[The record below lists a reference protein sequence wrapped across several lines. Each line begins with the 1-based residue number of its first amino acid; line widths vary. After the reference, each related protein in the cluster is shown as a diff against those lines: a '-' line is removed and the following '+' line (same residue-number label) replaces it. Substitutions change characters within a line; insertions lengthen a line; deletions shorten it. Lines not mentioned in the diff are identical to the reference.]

1 LISDKF
7 RFVNPVNARMFKL
20 PSEKTNNMLTKSSD
34 RKLFLLDAYALIYRA
49 YFAFSKNPRI
59 NSKEMNTS
67 AIFGFVNTLID
78 VLEKERPTHLA
89 VVFDPPSPPD
99 RTKSFADYKANR
111 EETPEDIKLSV
122 PYIISILN
130 AWQIPVLMADG
141 YEADDVVGTLAQ
153 QAEKEGFIT
162 YMMTPDKDFGQ
173 LVTEHVFMYKPAR
186 MGNAAEVWGIQE
198 VCEKF
203 AITETKQVIDILG
216 LWGDAVDNIPGV
228 PGVGEKTAKKLIG
241 EYHSMENLYEHLED
255 LKGKLKENLINF
267 KDQAFLSKELATI
280 IIDAPVEFNATDL
293 EMSEPNSEEL
303 EKVFAELEFKRLSER
318 VLGKPVA
325 SSATVDQQMNLFGN
339 SDEIEVGSLEWKT
352 LENTPHTY
360 QLVTED
366 AEVEQLINDL
376 SKASAFCFD
385 TETTS
390 VDSHVADLVGIAFSY
405 EKGKA
410 YYVPISEQQSD
421 AQRQIDRFKSIL
433 EDETK
438 LKVGHNIKYDINVL
452 KNYSIH
458 VAGGLFDTMVA
469 HYLLESDNNRR
480 SMDALAENFLG
491 YKPQSITEL
500 IGKKGKHQK
509 SMRDVPVEQVVEYA
523 GEDADITW
531 QLFEY
536 LKPEI
541 EKGKEKALFYDLE
554 MPLIYVLSAM
564 EMEGIKLDAALLAN
578 YSGELVEEIKK
589 IEAEIY
595 ETAGVEFKI
604 SSPKQVGE
612 VLFERL
618 QVTDKPKKTKTG
630 QYATN
635 EEVLQ
640 SLSGKHPIINQI
652 LEYREVVK
660 LRNTYV
666 DPLPE
671 LINERTGR
679 IHTSFNQVVAA
690 TGRLSSDK
698 PNLQNIPIR
707 TERGRKIRAAFIPR
721 SEEFTLLSADY
732 SQIELRIIAALSK
745 DQGML
750 DAFRNGI
757 DIHSTTASKVYGVSL
772 EDVTREMRGNAKT
785 VNFGII
791 YGISAFGL
799 SQRINISRKEAK
811 EIIDN
816 YFEQFPRIKEYMDE
830 SIAFAKEHGY
840 VETILGR
847 RRYLRDINSGNAVVR
862 GFAERNAINSPIQ
875 GSAAD
880 LIKKA
885 MILIHEEL
893 VSRNLKSKL
902 VLQVHDELIVDV
914 YHTEKEEVAE
924 VVKENMSGAFDLGV
938 PLEVEY
944 SYGENWLEAH

>member
-1 LISDKF
+1 
-7 RFVNPVNARMFKL
+7 
-20 PSEKTNNMLTKSSD
+20 MLTKSSD

-59 NSKEMNTS
+59 NSKGMNTS
-67 AIFGFVNTLID
+67 AIFGFVNTLIE
-78 VLEKERPTHLA
+78 VLEKEKPTHLA

-122 PYIISILN
+122 PHIMSILD
-130 AWQIPVLMADG
+130 AWHIPVLMADG

-173 LVTEHVFMYKPAR
+173 LVTDNVFMYKPAR
-186 MGNAAEVWGIQE
+186 MGNAAEVWGIPE

-241 EYHSMENLYEHLED
+241 QYQSMENLYMHLED
-255 LKGKLKENLINF
+255 FKGKLKENLTNF
-267 KDQAFLSKELATI
+267 KDQAFLSKQLATI
-280 IIDAPVEFNATDL
+280 LVDAPVAFDAVDL
-293 EMSEPNSEEL
+293 KMSEPDTDKL
-303 EKVFAELEFKRLSER
+303 EKVFADLEFKRLSER
-318 VLGKPVA
+318 ILGKTAAV
-325 SSATVDQQMNLFGN
+325 STEGDSQMNLFEAEG
-339 SDEIEVGSLEWKT
+339 SDVGSLEWKT
-352 LENTPHTY
+352 LENTPHNY
-360 QLVTED
+360 VLVSND
-366 AEVEQLINDL
+366 ADIEELLGKLEQ
-376 SKASAFCFD
+376 ASAFCFD

-390 VDSHVADLVGIAFSY
+390 VDSHVAELVGIAFSY
-405 EKGKA
+405 EKGNA
-410 YYVPISEQQSD
+410 FYVPIEAQKEQ
-421 AQRQIDRFKSIL
+421 AQQQIDRFKPIL
-433 EDETK
+433 ENSAK

-452 KNYSIH
+452 KNYGIKVS
-458 VAGGLFDTMVA
+458 GELFDTMVA

-531 QLFEY
+531 QLY
-536 LKPEI
+536 QHLKPEI
-541 EKGKEKALFYDLE
+541 EKGKEKALFYELE

-564 EMEGIKLDAALLAN
+564 ETEGIKLDASLLAN
-578 YSGELVEEIKK
+578 YSSDLVEEIKK
-589 IEAEIY
+589 VEAEIY

-612 VLFERL
+612 VLFDRL
-618 QVTDKPKKTKTG
+618 KVTDKPKKTKTG

-660 LRNTYV
+660 LKNTYV

-671 LINERTGR
+671 LINDNTGR

-732 SQIELRIIAALSK
+732 SQVELRIIAALSE

-750 DAFRNGI
+750 DAFKNGI

-772 EDVTREMRGNAKT
+772 DEVTREMRSNAKT

-816 YFEQFPRIKEYMDE
+816 YFDQFPRIKEYMDE

-885 MILIHEEL
+885 MILIHQEL
-893 VSRNLKSKL
+893 INRDLKSKL

-914 YHTEKEEVAE
+914 FHTEKEEVASI
-924 VVKENMSGAFDLGV
+924 VKENMSGAFDLGV

-944 SYGENWLEAH
+944 SFGENWLTAH